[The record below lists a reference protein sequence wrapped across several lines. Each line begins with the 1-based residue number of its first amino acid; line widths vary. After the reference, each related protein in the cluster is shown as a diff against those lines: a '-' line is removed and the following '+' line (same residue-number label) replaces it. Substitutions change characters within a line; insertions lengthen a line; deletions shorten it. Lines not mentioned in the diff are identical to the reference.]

1 MQKNGLLTLLG
12 VVTVAGV
19 VGGIIGGV
27 LYHCCK
33 QNKQS
38 YGLDSSFD
46 NTLFDD
52 VSFGKGGTDFG
63 GANLDKGDDI
73 FNDDDDT
80 ISDDD
85 ELNYDEEDIF

>member
-1 MQKNGLLTLLG
+1 MQKKGLLTLLG
-12 VVTVAGV
+12 AVTVAGV

-46 NTLFDD
+46 DTLFDD
-52 VSFGKGGTDFG
+52 INFGKR
-63 GANLDKGDDI
+63 DDI
-73 FNDDDDT
+73 FDDDDK
-80 ISDDD
+80 
-85 ELNYDEEDIF
+85 EVNYDDEDIF